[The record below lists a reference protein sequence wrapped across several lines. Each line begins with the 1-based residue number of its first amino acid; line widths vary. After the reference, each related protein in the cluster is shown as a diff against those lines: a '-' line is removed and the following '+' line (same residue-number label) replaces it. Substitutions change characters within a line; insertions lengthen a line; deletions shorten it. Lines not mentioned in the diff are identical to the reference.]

1 MDDNRATLGKTLK
14 RKDIWAFA
22 FGCVV
27 GWGWI
32 MMAGGWVASA
42 GTLGGVLAFI
52 FGAVMTAFI
61 GCIYAEMTPMLPLTG
76 GVLVWSY
83 RSGGYSF
90 AWFTGWAICFAYL
103 AVAAFEGPAFA
114 TALMYL
120 FPLPQGPTLWTVA
133 GYDVNLT
140 WLLISLAGS
149 AVIMFCHYRGM
160 ELTAKVNTIA
170 AAALLIGGLIFFGGS
185 ITLGD
190 IENARPAIANGISG
204 IEAVMMSAP
213 AMFIGFD
220 VIPQASEEMDIP
232 LKQIGWMVIFSITL
246 GALWYIAMITAVG
259 FAAPI
264 DLIADEPIPLAE
276 AASIV
281 FGSKIFG
288 FILIVAG
295 VGGIITSWNAMFMGA
310 TRVLFSMGRSK
321 LLPGVFAKTSKHNTP
336 YAAILLAGLVGMIAP
351 FFGKNAIGWFVDA
364 SSLGTVVAYLCVAIT
379 YIHLRKKEPDLER
392 PLKMKA
398 PMLLGFLGVASCIFF
413 ICLYLPFGASALGM
427 HEWSMVIFW
436 VVLGIILVLL
446 NRNRQVSL
454 RERELLLF
462 GEEYARSEYLAE
474 EKK

>member
-1 MDDNRATLGKTLK
+1 MDDRVTLGKTLK

-32 MMAGGWVASA
+32 MMAGMWVENA
-42 GTLGGVLAFI
+42 GTLGAVLAFVI
-52 FGAVMTAFI
+52 GAIMTAFI

-83 RSGGYSF
+83 RSGGYKF

-114 TALMYL
+114 TAVMYL
-120 FPLPQGPTLWTVA
+120 FPIPTGPALWSVA
-133 GYDVNLT
+133 GYDVYLT
-140 WLLISLAGS
+140 WLILSLVGS
-149 AVIMFCHYRGM
+149 VVIMFCHYRGM
-160 ELTAKVNTIA
+160 ELTAKLNTIA
-170 AAALLIGGLIFFGGS
+170 AAALLIGGVIFFGGS
-185 ITLGD
+185 VTLGD
-190 IENARPAIANGISG
+190 IANARPAIANGIGG

-220 VIPQASEEMDIP
+220 VIPQAAEEMDIP

-246 GALWYIAMITAVG
+246 GAVWYIAMITAVG

-264 DLIADEPIPLAE
+264 DMISDQPIPLAT
-276 AASIV
+276 AAEIV

-310 TRVLFSMGRSK
+310 TRVIFSMGRAK
-321 LLPGVFAKTSKHNTP
+321 LLPPVFAKTSKQGTP
-336 YAAILLAGLVGMIAP
+336 SAAILLCGLVGMIAP

-379 YIHLRKKEPDLER
+379 YIHLRKKEPNLER

-398 PMLLGFLGVASCIFF
+398 PMLLGVLGCLACIFF
-413 ICLYLPFGASALGM
+413 ICLYLPFGASALGI

-436 VVLGIILVLL
+436 VVLGVILVIL
-446 NRNRQVSL
+446 NHKHKVSL
-454 RERELLLF
+454 RERELLIF
-462 GEEYARSEYLAE
+462 GEEYAREEYL
-474 EKK
+474 KQDK